1 METGIIRNPR
11 ENGVIQ
17 VALGGTTKTVNVSNP
32 SPSALLIFGYGCLT
46 KIQWASNL
54 SYFSKLDIVGTSTIE
69 IDADA
74 KTITFGTDANRMF
87 NVCMNQYTWLS

>member
-1 METGIIRNPR
+1 MAEGIERNPR

-17 VALGGTTKTVNVSNP
+17 TVLGNTTKTVNISNAA
-32 SPSALLIFGYGCLT
+32 PSALLIFGYGCVT
-46 KIQWASNL
+46 KIQWATSL
-54 SYFSKLDIVGTSTIE
+54 TYFSKLDIVGTSTIE

-74 KTITFGTDANRMF
+74 KTIKFGSDANRIF